1 MWTGTWACPHFIAL
15 LLTGQ
20 FRCSARG
27 SGPFLKLRV
36 FHLVTFSWLS
46 CCYGLLHCCCCC
58 CCCFLLLLVIFKI
71 ICHTCGV
78 KTGTRLGVEVGARLR
93 WRVRSKNRKKR
104 RKDKNRNEDA
114 YADTDLDVDGD
125 VDVDDPPVDP
135 ILESWFLLSCFDLF
149 SLSFRVYQ
157 RHLMLLLLLLCFLF
171 LLFRL
176 SVCSCHGM
184 RIKIL
189 MLVSD
194 QSLSKLG
201 HTIDPFQLTPAY
213 THLNLSIYYSFFI
226 EHSIIYRKYTYLL
239 TNPWIGR
246 LSWNTF

>member
-1 MWTGTWACPHFIAL
+1 MACCIVVVV
-15 LLTGQ
+15 G
-20 FRCSARG
+20 
-27 SGPFLKLRV
+27 
-36 FHLVTFSWLS
+36 
-46 CCYGLLHCCCCC
+46 
-58 CCCFLLLLVIFKI
+58 FLLLLVIFKI

-78 KTGTRLGVEVGARLR
+78 KTGTRLGVEVVPRLR

-104 RKDKNRNEDA
+104 KDKNRNEDA
-114 YADTDLDVDGD
+114 DTDLDVD
-125 VDVDDPPVDP
+125 VDVHDPPVDP

-157 RHLMLLLLLLCFLF
+157 RHLMLLLLLCFLF

-201 HTIDPFQLTPAY
+201 HTMDPFQLTPAY

-226 EHSIIYRKYTYLL
+226 EHSII
-239 TNPWIGR
+239 
-246 LSWNTF
+246 